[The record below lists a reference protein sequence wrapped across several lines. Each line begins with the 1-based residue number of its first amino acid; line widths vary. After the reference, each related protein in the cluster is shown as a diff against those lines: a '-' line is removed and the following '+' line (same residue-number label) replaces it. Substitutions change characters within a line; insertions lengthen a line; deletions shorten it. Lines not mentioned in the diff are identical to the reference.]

1 MTSNEC
7 SDVAAQL
14 DDHHVPETNGR
25 IPVCHTCGARTDGP
39 AGEHHVLQEG
49 RRRGVKHAVVSM
61 CIGGGMARGA
71 NTEAGHCPL
80 AGPTRPLSGYPV
92 TAVGLT
98 FRSGTTTSKP
108 RTVCR

>member
-49 RRRGVKHAVVSM
+49 RVNRSTEWLVAQTRKQDIARSQAQRGH
-61 CIGGGMARGA
+61 
-71 NTEAGHCPL
+71 
-80 AGPTRPLSGYPV
+80 
-92 TAVGLT
+92 
-98 FRSGTTTSKP
+98 
-108 RTVCR
+108 

>member
-7 SDVAAQL
+7 SDVAAKL

-49 RRRGVKHAVVSM
+49 RVNRSTEWLVAQTRKQDIARSQAQRGH
-61 CIGGGMARGA
+61 
-71 NTEAGHCPL
+71 
-80 AGPTRPLSGYPV
+80 
-92 TAVGLT
+92 
-98 FRSGTTTSKP
+98 
-108 RTVCR
+108 